1 MLPRTQVKPLMKKL
15 AIKKEKHIAYFLKR
29 LEGWIQANGNTTISL
44 AKGINKILD
53 DIHQKEIRK
62 AQEMKQFNL
71 SKVKNSLIA
80 KYANEIVELYTEK
93 ELGVRRI
100 QQWLW
105 EKHRAKIS
113 YSSIYRFLQSQNL
126 IRKKEQKDG

>member
-1 MLPRTQVKPLMKKL
+1 MLPQTQVKPLMKKL
-15 AIKKEKHIAYFLKR
+15 AIKEEKHIPYFLKR

-44 AKGINKILD
+44 AKGINRILD
-53 DIHQKEIRK
+53 DIHRKEIQE
-62 AQEMKQFNL
+62 AQEIKKINL
-71 SKVKNSLIA
+71 SKIKNKLIE

-105 EKHRAKIS
+105 DAHRAKIS

-126 IRKKEQKDG
+126 IRKKEQKNG

>member
-1 MLPRTQVKPLMKKL
+1 MLPWTQVKPLMQKL
-15 AIKKEKHIAYFLKR
+15 GIKKEKHIAYFLKR

-44 AKGINKILD
+44 AKGINRILD
-53 DIHQKEIRK
+53 DIHQKEIRE
-62 AQEMKQFNL
+62 AQKMKKLNL

-80 KYANEIVELYTEK
+80 KYANEIIELYTEK

-105 EKHRAKIS
+105 DTHRAKIS

-126 IRKKEQKDG
+126 IRKKEQKNG

>member
-1 MLPRTQVKPLMKKL
+1 MLPQTQIKPLMAKL
-15 AIKKEKHIAYFLKR
+15 GIKEEKNAVLFLAR
-29 LEGWIQANGNTTISL
+29 LKGWVEKNGNTTISL

-53 DIHQKEIRK
+53 DIHQKEIK
-62 AQEMKQFNL
+62 EAEEMKKINL
-71 SKVKNSLIA
+71 SKVKNKLIE

-105 EKHRAKIS
+105 DAHRAKIS
-113 YSSIYRFLQSQNL
+113 YSSIYRFLQSQDL
-126 IRKKEQKDG
+126 IRKKEQENG